1 MYSGCPAL
9 YWETGALFHSSWQF
23 TGWGDLWAMVE
34 EVKQTEHFSHL
45 GLLQL
50 FFYSVIAHR
59 SPHPIQQCTITSLYH
74 ITDNLYGYVVL
85 KYVWLNVYTE
95 VQVCTCRMDTSMTSG
110 GAKTRGLELG
120 VLVIPVAHWLNATLP
135 SLCPMQ
141 EAPVWEI
148 SGAEFTKSTT
158 HTAAGISIRFPRV
171 TRIRDDK
178 DWKTATNLDRLKVSH
193 VQCGA
198 CVHW

>member
-1 MYSGCPAL
+1 
-9 YWETGALFHSSWQF
+9 
-23 TGWGDLWAMVE
+23 MVE
-34 EVKQTEHFSHL
+34 EVKQTEHFSHV

-95 VQVCTCRMDTSMTSG
+95 VQVCTCRVDTSMTSG

-120 VLVIPVAHWLNATLP
+120 VLVIPVAH
-135 SLCPMQ
+135 
-141 EAPVWEI
+141 
-148 SGAEFTKSTT
+148 
-158 HTAAGISIRFPRV
+158 
-171 TRIRDDK
+171 
-178 DWKTATNLDRLKVSH
+178 
-193 VQCGA
+193 
-198 CVHW
+198 